1 MILVDTSVWV
11 DHFRNNN
18 ARLAGLL
25 ADEQVLIHPYIIGE
39 LSLGSIKNRS
49 EIIGLLAELPLAPV
63 AEHEE
68 VMDMVHK
75 HKLFGCGI
83 GWVDAHLIAS
93 ALLAHARLLSND
105 KALLQAGKVTGVIAP
120 HQQGER

>member
-18 ARLAGLL
+18 ARLVELL
-25 ADEQVLIHPYIIGE
+25 ADEQVLIHPFIIGE
-39 LSLGSIKNRS
+39 LSLGSLRNRS
-49 EIIGLLAELPLAPV
+49 EIIGLLSELPLAPV
-63 AEHEE
+63 AEHGE
-68 VMDMVHK
+68 VMAMIHK
-75 HKLFGCGI
+75 HKLFGTGI

-105 KALLQAGKVTGVIAP
+105 KALLQAGKVTGVIAS
-120 HQQGER
+120 HQ